1 MSAMARREGVGA
13 SAYREALRVL
23 IVGGRLQGV
32 EIAFLARQA
41 GFHTVLVDRAPRV
54 PASGLVDRC
63 VHADVF
69 DEPVMSAVFAQVDI
83 VFPAIEDACVLER
96 LIAYGRASGTPVVGD
111 PRAYAIS
118 SSKRRSNELFDQV
131 GICHPEAYPG
141 CEFPVIVKPD
151 GSSGSRGVARAFS
164 AREVEAC
171 TAGRQD
177 ECVVQRYVEGR
188 VLSMEV
194 IGDGHTSTLLPI
206 TEVCIAPDYDAE
218 RIIAPASITD
228 EERRQ
233 FMWIGRKLADRLSI
247 DGIFDIEAVA
257 EAGRLSVLE
266 IDARFPS
273 QTPVSICYATGV
285 NMVERLASLHLHRE
299 AHIAS
304 REHGTRVCWYQ
315 QVEVGCEGYELIG
328 EHPISSCG
336 PLHAMPGMFG
346 ADVMLSDRTFREVA
360 GGGVDAPWQAI
371 VIVTGASNREAHARF
386 ESCMEEAIRFMRMQQ
401 VQGAGFERR
410 NAHVML

>member
-1 MSAMARREGVGA
+1 MSAMSYEEDACA
-13 SAYREALRVL
+13 SANRAEVHVL
-23 IVGGRLQGV
+23 IVGGKLQGV

-41 GFHTVLVDRAPRV
+41 GFHTVLVDRANHV

-63 VHADVF
+63 VRADVF
-69 DEPVMSAVFAQVDI
+69 DEPVMRALFAQADI

-111 PRAYAIS
+111 PRAYVIS

-131 GICHPEAYPG
+131 GIGHPEAYPG

-151 GSSGSRGVARAFS
+151 GSSGSRGVVRAFS
-164 AREVEAC
+164 TREVEAC
-171 TAGRQD
+171 MAGRQD

-233 FMWIGRKLADRLSI
+233 FMWIGRRLADSLSI
-247 DGIFDIEAVA
+247 DGIFDIEAIS
-257 EAGRLSVLE
+257 EAGRLFVLE

-273 QTPVSICYATGV
+273 QTPVSVCYATSV
-285 NMVERLASLHLHRE
+285 NMVERLASLHLPRK
-299 AHIAS
+299 ARVAY

-346 ADVMLSDRTFREVA
+346 ADVILSDRTFREVA
-360 GGGVDAPWQAI
+360 GGGVDAPWRAI

-386 ESCMEEAIRFMRMQQ
+386 ESCMEAALRFMRMQQ
-401 VQGAGFERR
+401 VQGISFEGR
-410 NAHVML
+410 NDHVML